1 MYTGIIYRM
10 FETRLVENK
19 NVITKR
25 TEVEENRKES
35 ENSKYFG
42 FNEPVVFPP
51 TI

>member
-1 MYTGIIYRM
+1 M
-10 FETRLVENK
+10 FETRPVENK

-42 FNEPVVFPP
+42 FNEPVVFHP